1 MIGSHKRNSMRRQ
14 GTRLSDGDVRRLAD
28 PAEVIAAIRAAF
40 TRDCSATLRMPVRT
54 CLELAGGALLLVM
67 PCYDSGLEAA
77 GVKLVTVSRSSGVG
91 GAPGLRPSKTA
102 GGGGRGGGSKITSP
116 PPAAHAAGANHPPAP
131 GAARSIGVVDV
142 GQRLPAPH

>member
-1 MIGSHKRNSMRRQ
+1 MRRQ
-14 GTRLSDGDVRRLAD
+14 GTRRRDGGVRRLAD

-77 GVKLVTVSRSSGVG
+77 GVKLVTVSRSAGVGATHELLAAHTGGVG
-91 GAPGLRPSKTA
+91 GPNEAENMTP
-102 GGGGRGGGSKITSP
+102 P
-116 PPAAHAAGANHPPAP
+116 PPAGAAAGPIEPLASRAAP
-131 GAARSIGVVDV
+131 SLGVFCC
-142 GQRLPAPH
+142 GETRA

>member
-1 MIGSHKRNSMRRQ
+1 MRRQ
-14 GTRLSDGDVRRLAD
+14 GTRRRDGGVRRLAD

-77 GVKLVTVSRSSGVG
+77 GVKLVTVSRSAGGVATHWRLG
-91 GAPGLRPSKTA
+91 DTNRR
-102 GGGGRGGGSKITSP
+102 GGGGVEAEDVSEPRTE
-116 PPAAHAAGANHPPAP
+116 GA
-131 GAARSIGVVDV
+131 R
-142 GQRLPAPH
+142 RLA